1 MQPSLMR
8 VMAGLVLLIASA
20 PAGLAADPP
29 AGTVRYAG
37 FDVAFDGGH
46 LSSGMDVPFGPQGL
60 MVRFTAGTGLSRF
73 RMDPGLPIHLTEIT
87 GTTRLM
93 AGWRF
98 TGDWGLATFYAG
110 LGVETR
116 RLSPALPD
124 PAIGTRA
131 GPAIAL
137 DAWLKP
143 AERISVQLFA
153 TAATPFSAA
162 ALRLAPGYEVTT
174 GIHVGPEATLSA
186 HHGTLRT
193 RLGAHV
199 TGLTFGPLGIRLS
212 AGLATDRGGRSGAYG
227 GIALWRSY

>member
-1 MQPSLMR
+1 MR
-8 VMAGLVLLIASA
+8 GPVGLCLLLGST
-20 PAGLAADPP
+20 LAAFGTEPP
-29 AGTVRYAG
+29 AGTVRYGG
-37 FDVAFDGGH
+37 FDAAFDGGH
-46 LSSGMDVPFGPQGL
+46 LSSGMDVPVGPQGL

-73 RMDPGLPIHLTEIT
+73 RMDPTLPLHLTEIT

-93 AGWRF
+93 GGWRAS
-98 TGDWGLATFYAG
+98 GDWGLATLYAG
-110 LGVETR
+110 LAVETR

-143 AERISVQLFA
+143 AGRISVQLFA

-162 ALRLAPGYEVTT
+162 ALRLAPGYEVAA
-174 GIHVGPEATLSA
+174 GLHIGPEATFSA

-199 TGLTFGPLGIRLS
+199 TGLTFGPLGLRLTGGI
-212 AGLATDRGGRSGAYG
+212 AMDRGGRSGAYG
-227 GIALWRSY
+227 GVALWRRY